1 MRIRMLSVMF
11 AFVFAAPLVAAGFLS
26 VGDAAPSFELMSD
39 EGKPTKL
46 SDYRGKWVVLYF
58 YPKDFTSG
66 CTMQAQ
72 NFQKDLAKYAERNAE
87 IVGVSVDTPDSHKS
101 FCEKEGLKF
110 RLLSDTDASVSTAY
124 NSVMEYQGSKL
135 SARNTF
141 IIDPE
146 GKVARVFP
154 SVKPAGHSAEVLAA
168 LDELAKGK

>member
-1 MRIRMLSVMF
+1 MRFRTLTIMFAVMF
-11 AFVFAAPLVAAGFLS
+11 AVAAVAGEFPK
-26 VGDAAPSFELMSD
+26 VGDAAPSFELTSD
-39 EGKPTKL
+39 EGKATKL
-46 SDYRGKWVVLYF
+46 SDYEGRWVVLYF

-66 CTMQAQ
+66 CTMQAK
-72 NFQKDLAKYAERNAE
+72 NFQKDLEKYAERNAE

-110 RLLSDTDASVSTAY
+110 RLLSDPDASVSTAY

-141 IIDPE
+141 IIDPQ
-146 GKVARVFP
+146 GKLARVFP

-168 LDELAKGK
+168 LDELAKAR